1 MLGIVFVTTPIFKNA
16 CNIIKLVIPVAT
28 NLLNLSF
35 TLATIKYPLIANAI
49 NSPITTIAP
58 TNPSSSVIIAK
69 IKSLCASGIY
79 KYFCLLF
86 PNPTPNNPPD
96 EIAYKL

>member
-1 MLGIVFVTTPIFKNA
+1 MFVTTAIFNITCTIIIVIIPIPINEPDF
-16 CNIIKLVIPVAT
+16 
-28 NLLNLSF
+28 S
-35 TLATIKYPLIANAI
+35 LAYTDIYIPLITKIPN
-49 NSPITTIAP
+49 NNITAKHP
-58 TNPSSSVIIAK
+58 TNPNSSAIIAN

-96 EIAYKL
+96 PIAYKL